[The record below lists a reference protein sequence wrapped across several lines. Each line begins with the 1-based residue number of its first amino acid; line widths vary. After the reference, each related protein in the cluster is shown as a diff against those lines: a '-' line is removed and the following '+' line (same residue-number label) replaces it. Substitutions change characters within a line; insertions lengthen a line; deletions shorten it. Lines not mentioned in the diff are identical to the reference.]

1 MFVAYDIL
9 VCQCFE
15 QTVCLHLE
23 GKDFVP
29 MFVVTDHVLAAKFFA
44 LMDVYYEMQHVV

>member
-1 MFVAYDIL
+1 ML

-15 QTVCLHLE
+15 QTVGLHLE

-29 MFVVTDHVLAAKFFA
+29 MFIVRDHTLAAKFFA
-44 LMDVYYEMQHVV
+44 LMDV